1 MDLRVGSSNEATSQ
15 TDLAARIRAGSHEA
29 EEELFQRYRRGVSV
43 IINHY
48 FRNPTDTEE
57 LVQETFMIAVK
68 KIRQGDIRE
77 PEKLSGFVCGIARTL
92 AQVRFRK
99 SQKERLTD
107 IDEIAPAADPKHGP
121 LEQLLLKEQAEIVRQ
136 VIGELRMERDRQVIT
151 RFYLIDE
158 ERESICASL
167 GLTSVHFNRVIFR
180 ALTRFKE
187 LYEQRLRDQK

>member
-1 MDLRVGSSNEATSQ
+1 MDLSVGSTKESTSQ

-29 EEELFQRYRRGVSV
+29 EETLFQRYRRGVSV

-107 IDEIAPAADPKHGP
+107 IDEI
-121 LEQLLLKEQAEIVRQ
+121 
-136 VIGELRMERDRQVIT
+136 
-151 RFYLIDE
+151 
-158 ERESICASL
+158 
-167 GLTSVHFNRVIFR
+167 
-180 ALTRFKE
+180 
-187 LYEQRLRDQK
+187 